1 MGSWSFLF
9 FLYQQPINVL
19 LNIQILGWCLLVLA
33 VAVAACFSVP
43 LPSPDLPATA
53 GVSNSWRATALQSLA
68 PTLINHT
75 WSNLSSP
82 SGSIENYMICVLSRD
97 GTELCRAAALQELIL
112 TPLCYRVIHVCYNGV
127 IYLCSSSISYMLTTA
142 CCGCIGSSK
151 SRFPL
156 PQQQRS
162 RSIRPRQ
169 NTLTLSCTLPCQSFR
184 KLLWQKYN
192 FTNT

>member
-1 MGSWSFLF
+1 M
-9 FLYQQPINVL
+9 
-19 LNIQILGWCLLVLA
+19 LA
-33 VAVAACFSVP
+33 VAVAVCFSVP

-127 IYLCSSSISYMLTTA
+127 IYLCSSNISYMLTTA

-151 SRFPL
+151 SWYFQRPQQQQK
-156 PQQQRS
+156 QQQRS

-169 NTLTLSCTLPCQSFR
+169 NTVTLSCTLPCQSFR
-184 KLLWQKYN
+184 KLSWQKYN